1 MTNLEIIDALKACVA
16 PCVLIS
22 GAGLLILSV
31 SNRLARPIDRIRLI
45 VAHIKENPNKATDAA
60 KKQIKIF
67 YKRCEFLRASIAFAT
82 WHVICVSLI
91 MLVLFLSV
99 ALQIQVAAYVS
110 ALFVIGLVCL
120 ICSLVFFL
128 LDIRLTLRSL
138 EIEIEEA
145 HKII

>member
-1 MTNLEIIDALKACVA
+1 MTNPEIIDALKACVA

-22 GAGLLILSV
+22 GAGLLILSI
-31 SNRLARPIDRIRLI
+31 SNRLARPIDRIRSM
-45 VAHIKENPNKATDAA
+45 VAHIKENPHKATDAV
-60 KKQIKIF
+60 KRQIKIF
-67 YKRCEFLRASIAFAT
+67 YKRCQYLRASIAFAT

-91 MLVLFLSV
+91 MLMLFLSV
-99 ALQIQVAAYVS
+99 ALQIEVAAYVS
-110 ALFVIGLVCL
+110 AIFVIGLVCL

-138 EIEIEEA
+138 AIEMEDV

>member
-1 MTNLEIIDALKACVA
+1 MTNLEIMDALKACVA

-31 SNRLARPIDRIRLI
+31 SNRLARPIDRIRSILS
-45 VAHIKENPNKATDAA
+45 HIKENPDKASDSA

-99 ALQIQVAAYVS
+99 AFQIQVAAYVS

-138 EIEIEEA
+138 AIEIEEA